1 MHRDDRQFMLGLVV
15 AAVIGAGIA
24 IELKIIASYFV
35 WPY

>member
-1 MHRDDRQFMLGLVV
+1 MHPDDKHFMLGLLV
-15 AAVIGAGIA
+15 AAVVSAGIA